1 MRLAAVVFPPP
12 DGPTSAN
19 VEDAGTLKEI
29 PSIAGASAPAYE
41 NLTSRNSIEK
51 SAGRCECSGTDISGA
66 AMTSSMRESESP
78 AVFSPFAANITRA
91 SAVEMMPE
99 NTA

>member
-1 MRLAAVVFPPP
+1 
-12 DGPTSAN
+12 
-19 VEDAGTLKEI
+19 
-29 PSIAGASAPAYE
+29 
-41 NLTSRNSIEK
+41 
-51 SAGRCECSGTDISGA
+51 
-66 AMTSSMRESESP
+66 MTSSMRESESP